1 MAQLNEDI
9 VVIKVSQLLRDN
21 EEKKPILNPELVTQL
36 QEVMEQLFLSCF
48 FGIAVLASVGH
59 LV

>member
-1 MAQLNEDI
+1 VRTIINSFRQIQKNED
-9 VVIKVSQLLRDN
+9 V
-21 EEKKPILNPELVTQL
+21 

>member
-36 QEVMEQLFLSCF
+36 QEVMEQLDPNSMVE
-48 FGIAVLASVGH
+48 IAKE
-59 LV
+59 